1 MTSATMLSFTTKRR
15 RSFFVFVFLFSTMVT
30 TSSWTTKK
38 GSKSCAMLLFANAER
53 GGGKETSASTTRGA
67 RKQRFGSS
75 SVSSKTPP
83 SSPPPPD
90 RYKYLNRREERFD
103 LDFESD
109 ASLKSSATAQN
120 ALIHGGITCN
130 GKVKPYAW
138 NRAAKIE
145 DEVPGDVTTIGGSC
159 HAGYADGYG
168 AVSRF
173 SGPLYVA
180 ATEDKVFVIDGKNR
194 KVRAIDIAKM
204 TKHAVRTI
212 EFKFVGERD
221 EEEREQTQKKKNG
234 KKNSR
239 YNNEIIRI
247 PGPITATSDG
257 QTIFIVDKL
266 DESIYRV
273 AGHRGTLYEAN
284 TRDLSEEQIAR
295 NNRERNYFGT
305 RKNSDGSGS
314 DSGGSSSNNE
324 YVAATLETT
333 KVLQNGLGVR
343 DVSGI
348 AVHADVSTHK
358 LKGVYF
364 ACKKRNAVFAL
375 VSNHNKGS
383 SEYELTEEWIT
394 GEGGDDTNDENFSHK
409 GNVNSYSKGGFR
421 DSEDKSKVLF
431 NEPSGIAPSPDGKIL
446 YVADTRNNRIRAVVI
461 ATGETYTI
469 AGNGKSK
476 TIDCHRSGSSANI
489 GYGNSNRRYSGTG
502 KNQWGTKSLE
512 LDECAFDHPVG
523 ISVHPDGLYLFVS
536 ELHGQ
541 TIRVVSLSKVQ
552 EESAASAASTTTTK
566 WTDHSAHYRMEATR
580 VSTLVTNDGCKI
592 ASQLASTSMGFGI
605 KNTFPDGY
613 GFRACLG
620 APNDI
625 ALAPLGGSLFVV
637 DSFASRV
644 RRVSAL
650 TPREKH
656 LADRIKRREKEDAD
670 PLRYPKGQAVGWL
683 RLKKPAKGSSSA
695 YPIYPSRYFTVLC
708 EFDQEITEESGF
720 DIRTAI
726 RTSNAFVMRVN
737 QEPTSEDCFVDDDDL
752 DRDVSFHNDN
762 IKCGPTYSITLKA
775 HEPHRKVEIGLT
787 SKIMK
792 LSPGNGAN
800 VHGGWRS
807 EPKMMVTVPIGGERE
822 DLEFWRYLLYFPLHA
837 VSGVINFA
845 FFCLL
850 GALSLVALSVMARRQ
865 DQFPRVKR
873 LVNKKW
879 FPKPPKISVDAFEKG
894 IEKVFGVKS
903 LLDLRGKAN

>member
-1 MTSATMLSFTTKRR
+1 MMMMMMMMMSRR
-15 RSFFVFVFLFSTMVT
+15 RRVCALVAFLWMACGWPDVAGQRESAMSTAA
-30 TSSWTTKK
+30 
-38 GSKSCAMLLFANAER
+38 GQGRA
-53 GGGKETSASTTRGA
+53 A
-67 RKQRFGSS
+67 RKLAPHSP
-75 SVSSKTPP
+75 TPSP
-83 SSPPPPD
+83 SFVPPPPD
-90 RYKYLNRREERFD
+90 PYKYANRRERLYD

-120 ALIHGGITCN
+120 ALLHGGITCY
-130 GKVKPYAW
+130 GKLKPYSGD
-138 NRAAKIE
+138 RVVKIE

-173 SGPLYVA
+173 SNPLYIA
-180 ATEDKVFVIDGKNR
+180 ATEDKVFVVDGGNR
-194 KVRAIDIAKM
+194 KVRAIDIAKG

-212 EFKFVGERD
+212 TFKFIGKRD
-221 EEEREQTQKKKNG
+221 EEEEQQT
-234 KKNSR
+234 KNSNTLKKYRKKGGR
-239 YNNEIIRI
+239 YSDDMIQI

-257 QTIFIVDKL
+257 ETMFIVDKL

-273 AGHRGTLYEAN
+273 AGHRGSIYEAN
-284 TRDLSEEQIAR
+284 TRDLSEEQIAL
-295 NNRERNYFGT
+295 NNRERMYFGT
-305 RKNSDGSGS
+305 RKNSDGSS
-314 DSGGSSSNNE
+314 GSSTSE
-324 YVAATLETT
+324 YVATTLETI

-348 AVHADVSTHK
+348 AVHVDSSTHK

-364 ACKKRNAVFAL
+364 ACKKRNAIFAL
-375 VSNHNKGS
+375 VSNHNKES
-383 SEYELTEEWIT
+383 SNYEFTEEWIA
-394 GEGGDDTNDENFSHK
+394 GQGGDDTNDENLSHK

-461 ATGETYTI
+461 ATGETYTVS
-469 AGNGKSK
+469 GSGKSK
-476 TIDCHRSGSSANI
+476 TIDCHRSGSNSNI
-489 GYGNSNRRYSGTG
+489 GYGNSNRRYSGNG
-502 KNQWGTKSLE
+502 KTQWDTKGMH

-552 EESAASAASTTTTK
+552 ESTSSATTTTK
-566 WTDHSAHYRMEATR
+566 WTDHSAHYRIEATR
-580 VSTLVTNDGCKI
+580 VSTIVTNDGCKVGNQI
-592 ASQLASTSMGFGI
+592 ASTSMAFGI
-605 KNTFPDGY
+605 KHKFPDGF

-625 ALAPLGGSLFVV
+625 ALAPLGGSLYVV

-644 RRVSAL
+644 RRVAAL

-656 LADRIKRREKEDAD
+656 LADRIKRREKEDAN
-670 PLRYPKGQAVGWL
+670 PLQYPKGQAVGWL
-683 RLKKPAKGSSSA
+683 RLKRPAKGSSSA

-726 RTSNAFVMRVN
+726 RTSNAFVMRVD
-737 QEPTSEDCFVDDDDL
+737 QKPTSEDCFIDDDDL

-762 IKCGPTYSITLKA
+762 NKCGPTYSITLKA
-775 HEPHRKVEIGLT
+775 REPHKKVEIGLT

-792 LSPGNGAN
+792 LSPGNGVH

-807 EPKMMVTVPIGGERE
+807 EPKMMVTVPVGGERE
-822 DLEFWRYLLYFPLHA
+822 DLEFWRYLLYFPLH
-837 VSGVINFA
+837 VLSGVINFA
-845 FFCLL
+845 LFCML
-850 GALSLVALSVMARRQ
+850 GALSLVALSVLARRQ

-879 FPKPPKISVDAFEKG
+879 FPKPPKISVDAFDKVV
-894 IEKVFGVKS
+894 EKVFGMKS
-903 LLDLRGKAN
+903 LLDLQGKSN

>member
-1 MTSATMLSFTTKRR
+1 MMRRAHFFFIVLHLFILLLATLFAPVEVRAQQQQRGSGAGQR
-15 RSFFVFVFLFSTMVT
+15 RSSR
-30 TSSWTTKK
+30 K
-38 GSKSCAMLLFANAER
+38 FAPR
-53 GGGKETSASTTRGA
+53 SP
-67 RKQRFGSS
+67 
-75 SVSSKTPP
+75 PP
-83 SSPPPPD
+83 SPPSPPPPD
-90 RYKYLNRREERFD
+90 PYKYSNRREERFD

-109 ASLKSSATAQN
+109 WSLKSSATAQN

-138 NRAAKIE
+138 NRSVKIE

-173 SGPLYVA
+173 SNPLYIA

-194 KVRAIDIAKM
+194 KVRAIDIAKE

-221 EEEREQTQKKKNG
+221 EEGDLLLGGGGGEELIKHKKKNG
-234 KKNSR
+234 KKSSR
-239 YNNEIIRI
+239 YSNDIIQI

-273 AGHRGTLYEAN
+273 AGHRGAMYEAN

-295 NNRERNYFGT
+295 NNREKNYFGT
-305 RKNSDGSGS
+305 RKNSFDSSGGSGS
-314 DSGGSSSNNE
+314 SKGNG
-324 YVAATLETT
+324 YAAATLETT

-348 AVHADVSTHK
+348 AVHTDESTHQ

-364 ACKKRNAVFAL
+364 ACKKRNAIFAL
-375 VSNHNKGS
+375 VSKHNKGS
-383 SEYELTEEWIT
+383 SAYELTEEWIA
-394 GEGGDDTNDENFSHK
+394 GEGGDDNNDENFSHK
-409 GNVNSYSKGGFR
+409 GNVNRYSKGGFR
-421 DSEDKSKVLF
+421 DSRDKSKVLF
-431 NEPSGIAPSPDGKIL
+431 NEPTGIAPSPDGKIL

-469 AGNGKSK
+469 AGNGKPK
-476 TIDCHRSGSSANI
+476 TIDCHRTGSNPNI
-489 GYGNSNRRYSGTG
+489 AYGNSNRRYSGNG
-502 KNQWGTKSLE
+502 KNQWDTKIIN

-523 ISVHPDGLYLFVS
+523 IAVHPDGLYLFVS

-552 EESAASAASTTTTK
+552 EEIASSTTATTTK
-566 WTDHSAHYRMEATR
+566 LKDRSAHYRIEATR
-580 VSTLVTNDGCKI
+580 VSTLVTNDGCKL

-605 KNTFPDGY
+605 KNTFPDGL

-620 APNDI
+620 APNDV

-644 RRVSAL
+644 RRVAAL

-737 QEPTSEDCFVDDDDL
+737 QETTSEDCFVDDDDL

-762 IKCGPTYSITLKA
+762 NKCGPTYSITLKA
-775 HEPHRKVEIGLT
+775 HEPHKKVEIGLT

-792 LSPGNGAN
+792 LSPGNGVN

-837 VSGVINFA
+837 VSGVVNFA

-879 FPKPPKISVDAFEKG
+879 FPKPPKISVDAFEKA

-903 LLDLRGKAN
+903 MLDLRGKSN